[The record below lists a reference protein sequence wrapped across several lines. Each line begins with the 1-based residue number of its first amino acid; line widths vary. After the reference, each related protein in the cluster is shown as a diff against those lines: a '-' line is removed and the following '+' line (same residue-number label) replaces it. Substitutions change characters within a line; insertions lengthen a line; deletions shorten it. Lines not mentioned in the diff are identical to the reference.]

1 MSEIKGTLLSII
13 LAITVFGIVFGAIT
27 IAIKENTKK
36 VSDRFTEAVEF
47 ESDDD
52 ELAKTGSM
60 YLLHY

>member
-13 LAITVFGIVFGAIT
+13 LTITVFGIVFGAIT

-36 VSDRFTEAVEF
+36 VSDRFTEAVEI

-52 ELAKTGSM
+52 ELAKKSAI
-60 YLLHY
+60 YELHY